1 MKKLL
6 FTALVAGSLIA
17 CNSASTD
24 SEATK
29 DSVTDVIEN
38 KTDSLQANVEE
49 NADSAKAR
57 LERSSDSVKNQVDET
72 FDKVDSVSKSN

>member
-6 FTALVAGSLIA
+6 FTALIAGSLFA

-24 SEATK
+24 ADAQK
-29 DSVTDVIEN
+29 DSVNDVIEN
-38 KTDSLQANVEE
+38 KTDSLQAQVDE

-57 LERSSDSVKNQVDET
+57 LERSSDSVKTQVDET
-72 FDKVDSVSKSN
+72 FDKVDSLSKK